1 MNTTTSTGT
10 IALLERIHDGDLA
23 ALDELLQRDV
33 NPGLQHRLSAASSTA
48 PSR

>member
-33 NPGLQHRLSAASSTA
+33 KPRDTASAIGCE
-48 PSR
+48 